1 MAMDAFDAAVADSG
15 DANTTTTAV
24 TTPSPFNIPELFV
37 NILQHLDRLELL
49 VAMRINKTARDLIA
63 EDPALLRAMG
73 RKTSAGGRFYIPL
86 GGREVED
93 YGDCGIALHAQ
104 GYLGAARGS
113 RYDITVNIQFD
124 CPSAWWSSLPLR
136 LAEVKGVG
144 RAIQLCQPSIKE
156 VTLSLG
162 CNHAAAGGGKDSHY
176 HHVDRTVVSHT
187 GITLGDLSDVASRLH
202 LEHSQQ
208 STIRIE
214 GVDTICSL
222 SGHRFFVIHFSVDL
236 AADEPVIATYLASK
250 EETGATGA
258 EDEDVLEM
266 GWDEDTQGSKNLN
279 RVLTLVSYSANS
291 LVPKA
296 LGGMP
301 DSLLWKF
308 NRLGEKR
315 MRKGASKKVKDD

>member
-1 MAMDAFDAAVADSG
+1 M
-15 DANTTTTAV
+15 
-24 TTPSPFNIPELFV
+24 
-37 NILQHLDRLELL
+37 NILQHLDPLELL

-222 SGHRFFVIHFSVDL
+222 PDTGFLLYISPSTWRRMSRLLLRILHRRRRQGNLVQRTRTCWKWAGTRIHKVRRISIVFSH
-236 AADEPVIATYLASK
+236 
-250 EETGATGA
+250 
-258 EDEDVLEM
+258 
-266 GWDEDTQGSKNLN
+266 WCQ
-279 RVLTLVSYSANS
+279 LTVSC
-291 LVPKA
+291 PKH
-296 LGGMP
+296 
-301 DSLLWKF
+301 
-308 NRLGEKR
+308 
-315 MRKGASKKVKDD
+315 